1 MDLLKKLTELRGAS
15 SDEGKVK
22 DFIVEYV
29 RENAINWM
37 VNPEIIEGNGLQ
49 DCIILVFGKPRTAIY
64 AHMDSIGFTVGYDK
78 ELIKIG
84 GPRTIDGI
92 QLVGE
97 DSSDEI
103 ETELMVIED
112 EDGSK
117 KLQYVYGREI
127 DRGTILTF
135 KPDFRETD
143 EYIQSPYLDNRL
155 GMWNALKV
163 AESLTD
169 GAIVFSTY
177 EEHGGNTVGFCAKYL
192 LDNYGVNQA
201 LISDITWVTH
211 GVVHGGGVAIS
222 MRDSWLPRRSFLN
235 RIIALAKESNVQF
248 QLEVE
253 SAGGS
258 DGTMLQKSD
267 LPIDWCFIG
276 APEDNVHTPDEK
288 VFKFDIMS
296 MVNLYKYLL
305 IHL

>member
-1 MDLLKKLTELRGAS
+1 
-15 SDEGKVK
+15 
-22 DFIVEYV
+22 
-29 RENAINWM
+29 
-37 VNPEIIEGNGLQ
+37 
-49 DCIILVFGKPRTAIY
+49 
-64 AHMDSIGFTVGYDK
+64 
-78 ELIKIG
+78 
-84 GPRTIDGI
+84 
-92 QLVGE
+92 
-97 DSSDEI
+97 
-103 ETELMVIED
+103 
-112 EDGSK
+112 
-117 KLQYVYGREI
+117 
-127 DRGTILTF
+127 
-135 KPDFRETD
+135 
-143 EYIQSPYLDNRL
+143 
-155 GMWNALKV
+155 MWNALKV

-288 VFKFDIMS
+288 VFKFDIMT
-296 MVNLYKYLL
+296 MVNLYKYLM